1 MYVVDK
7 KDELIP
13 GVRLTVKFEMIIRHL
28 KKLIEEDSTNKILV
42 LPLRMGANG
51 LNLTQANHVVFM
63 EPITEMSVFAQAV
76 GRIDR
81 IGQRRSI
88 TVHNFIVK
96 GSIEEEIYGI
106 VNKGT
111 EQSKW
116 TLNTLR
122 QVFGIESS
130 HNDSDDILLEDL

>member
-1 MYVVDK
+1 M
-7 KDELIP
+7 
-13 GVRLTVKFEMIIRHL
+13 
-28 KKLIEEDSTNKILV
+28 
-42 LPLRMGANG
+42 PLRMGANG
-51 LNLTQANHVVFM
+51 LNLTQANHIVFM

-81 IGQRRSI
+81 IGQRRAI
-88 TVHNFIVK
+88 TVHNFVVK

-106 VNKGT
+106 VNRGY

-122 QVFGIESS
+122 EVFGIQPRNLTET
-130 HNDSDDILLEDL
+130 DDILLAEL